1 MKKPELTVYCG
12 CILIRRRWCF
22 CKDTNKHFQLA
33 ESSLVAGVTKRA
45 TVKVRSPQ
53 ILITFMTLLCLQAGI
68 LCLFHLSPSFA
79 AVLRATASHKR
90 GPRAEWMPS
99 RHRNPHKTV
108 DENNFR
114 RYALVPTTIF
124 TFREHTNESGLRT
137 DLLLFI
143 VFHMIYS
150 TIFG

>member
-1 MKKPELTVYCG
+1 
-12 CILIRRRWCF
+12 
-22 CKDTNKHFQLA
+22 
-33 ESSLVAGVTKRA
+33 
-45 TVKVRSPQ
+45 
-53 ILITFMTLLCLQAGI
+53 MTLLCLQAGI

-108 DENNFR
+108 DKNNFR

-124 TFREHTNESGLRT
+124 TFENIPMSRAANGSFVVYRLPH
-137 DLLLFI
+137 DL
-143 VFHMIYS
+143 
-150 TIFG
+150 